1 MMGWF
6 KFAFSIQ
13 IREGC
18 VTDCFQLANLHKQG
32 FERNWSVPEFE
43 NLICDPSIRTHVA
56 QTRLKKSVGF
66 IMSRSAV
73 DEAEILSIVVAKKAR
88 RKGVAA
94 QLLIS
99 HLACLAQAGAKSLF
113 LEVDELNS
121 AAIALY
127 QQFGFQKVGLRKA
140 YYQREDGS
148 TPAALVMKREL
159 K

>member
-1 MMGWF
+1 MIRWF
-6 KFAFSIQ
+6 KFSSNIQ
-13 IREGC
+13 IREGR
-18 VTDCFQLANLHKQG
+18 VTDCAQLANLHKQG

-43 NLICDPSIRTHVA
+43 NLICDPSIRSHLA
-56 QTRLKKSVGF
+56 QTRLKRPVGF
-66 IMSRSAV
+66 IMSRLAA

-88 RKGVAA
+88 RKGVAVK
-94 QLLIS
+94 LLTTHIS
-99 HLACLAQAGAKSLF
+99 SLVQCGAKSLF